1 MQARKG
7 GVKHCKTYLGEI
19 SYPNTSCLGSHV
31 YVEYNEHCTSCS
43 CGVEEHVE
51 AHACSPESPLP
62 FPAFPHSF
70 SPQFLV
76 LFILVGLLLLAY
88 MAEMKQ
94 VATYEG
100 VMLEVCGPV
109 MKVFADISIIMYGFG
124 ANTAFLVVIGD
135 QLEDSECGR
144 FGDWVEGEGWM

>member
-1 MQARKG
+1 
-7 GVKHCKTYLGEI
+7 
-19 SYPNTSCLGSHV
+19 
-31 YVEYNEHCTSCS
+31 
-43 CGVEEHVE
+43 
-51 AHACSPESPLP
+51 
-62 FPAFPHSF
+62 
-70 SPQFLV
+70 
-76 LFILVGLLLLAY
+76 

-135 QLEDSECGR
+135 QLEDSECGG
-144 FGDWVEGEGWM
+144 FGGWVEGEGWM